1 MTLDIPKSRIV
12 IRISL
17 LLVYLTLSSQV
28 FDSKPLYAITTPYS
42 PEIYILNASSTAA
55 SVLNKSSSSIVS
67 INAVKV
73 WQENGEFN
81 RILKLGSKGNDVKVL
96 QIILKSLTVDKT
108 KNSTTG
114 YFGPNTQKNLKI
126 VQTKLSL
133 PVTGELDSSTKMAIN
148 DLMFKELCPT
158 SVRIIEENDLIK
170 SDFDK
175 VFENLNRSTAVPLD
189 YIPQDLVRVSKDIKT
204 IGFRA

>member
-1 MTLDIPKSRIV
+1 MIWFFVSKIHDTYSILPKYNNMTLDIPKSRIV

-114 YFGPNTQKNLKI
+114 YFGPNTQEQSSSCCKI
-126 VQTKLSL
+126 SYR
-133 PVTGELDSSTKMAIN
+133 
-148 DLMFKELCPT
+148 C
-158 SVRIIEENDLIK
+158 
-170 SDFDK
+170 
-175 VFENLNRSTAVPLD
+175 
-189 YIPQDLVRVSKDIKT
+189 
-204 IGFRA
+204 